1 VLVLTLLY
9 VRHACLMAGR
19 LAELSVAECLA
30 ACQHCGFIWSTS
42 ALLVPLS
49 PFNESTVARPINTQT
64 LTNALSANTPQVN
77 LSIIE
82 CSPSKQA
89 KQTAWDLHAIISISI
104 EEFHHTWVF
113 SAFFILFIWVR
124 NWMLSKDNMQNQSNI
139 YVCPRK
145 CDWIS
150 CTCNFISGFS
160 AVQRQNTLTT
170 D

>member
-1 VLVLTLLY
+1 MHVWW
-9 VRHACLMAGR
+9 

-82 CSPSKQA
+82 CSPSKRP

-113 SAFFILFIWVR
+113 SAFFKSHILFR
-124 NWMLSKDNMQNQSNI
+124 S
-139 YVCPRK
+139 
-145 CDWIS
+145 WIACS
-150 CTCNFISGFS
+150 LRTRCKAKAIFMFAKGNAILPGWP
-160 AVQRQNTLTT
+160 NTFNYDSRFLVPLTVF
-170 D
+170 